1 MSKKQEQ
8 PDFKVEPEV
17 EIAGDTL
24 LDTVDEAHLLE
35 ADDANPEG
43 GTATAGLSI
52 DELTQKLAQAERSA
66 QENWDKMVR
75 TQAEMENLKRRI
87 QKDLESAHK
96 FALERFAK
104 EIVNVVDSLE
114 LGIQASVGTN
124 PEVVKLREGSELTL
138 KQFEATLARFNI
150 VAVDAIGQPFNPE
163 LHQAVSTMPSDDV
176 EPNTVL
182 TVFQKGYCLN
192 ERLLRP
198 AMVVVSKAANRPPEN
213 TPKIDEQA

>member
-1 MSKKQEQ
+1 MAKTQEQ
-8 PDFKVEPEV
+8 TTAQTETALD
-17 EIAGDTL
+17 DTTIL
-24 LDTVDEAHLLE
+24 
-35 ADDANPEG
+35 DANDLIDEEHRLETDDTHEHAPASE
-43 GTATAGLSI
+43 LSVA
-52 DELTQKLAQAERSA
+52 ELTQKLAQAEQQA
-66 QENWDKMVR
+66 QDNWDKMMR

-104 EIVNVVDSLE
+104 ELLNVIDSLE
-114 LGIQASVGTN
+114 LGIQASAGES

-150 VAVDAIGQPFNPE
+150 IAVDAIGQPFNPE
-163 LHQAVSTMPSDDV
+163 QHQAVSTQPSADV
-176 EPNTVL
+176 APNTVL
-182 TVFQKGYCLN
+182 TVFQKGYLLN

-198 AMVVVSKAANRPPEN
+198 AMVVVSKALDKPVEN